1 MTKRSI
7 ATSIIASGL
16 MGAAVGLPVLGLMGR
31 GIMRIIAHWEGRIPA
46 FTIGGTLTV
55 VFVATLAGLAAG
67 LVYGVLKRLIAN
79 GYIRNAVFLAMCVA
93 FTWRALNTL
102 LPRPRLMFVALTVVY
117 VLVLEIV
124 TAMRERSSKGKS
136 EVNPAFA
143 G

>member
-7 ATSIIASGL
+7 AMSIVASGL
-16 MGAAVGLPVLGLMGR
+16 MGAAVGLPILGLGGR
-31 GIMRIIAHWEGRIPA
+31 GVMRIIAHWEGRIPA
-46 FTIGGTLTV
+46 FTISGTLSV

-67 LVYGVLKRLIAN
+67 LVHGVLKRLIAN
-79 GYIRNAVFLAMCVA
+79 SYIRNAVLLAICVA

-102 LPRPRLMFVALTVVY
+102 LPKPRLMFVALTVVY

-124 TAMRERSSKGKS
+124 TARRERSNEKS
-136 EVNPAFA
+136 EVNPAFV